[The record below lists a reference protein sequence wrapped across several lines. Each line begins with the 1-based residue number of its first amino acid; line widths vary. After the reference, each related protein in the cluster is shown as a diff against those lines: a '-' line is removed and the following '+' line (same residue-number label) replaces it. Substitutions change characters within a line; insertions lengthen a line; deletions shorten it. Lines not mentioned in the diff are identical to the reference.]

1 MKRIVHWTIK
11 VTWKDEMNNRYEEYL
26 DDIPP
31 FKDIENYLDELEAD
45 RNEKSIEFEKDM
57 KMLEDEG
64 LLTIVEFP
72 NNKEE
77 E

>member
-31 FKDIENYLDELEAD
+31 FKDIENYLDELEVD

>member
-1 MKRIVHWTIK
+1 MNRIVHWTIK
-11 VTWKDEMNNRYEEYL
+11 VTWKDEMNNRWEEYL

-45 RNEKSIEFEKDM
+45 RNE
-57 KMLEDEG
+57 
-64 LLTIVEFP
+64 
-72 NNKEE
+72 EE